1 MKYELIENIWKRKTT
16 RKNSRWSLEYTNA
29 KEVTTEEIKKTINDF
44 DNCQLEKHIEDY
56 EGLKANGKKY
66 YSLSNDKLIKR
77 EVIIIPLA

>member
-16 RKNSRWSLEYTNA
+16 RKNSKWSLEYTNA
-29 KEVTTEEIKKTINDF
+29 KKVTIEEIKKTINDF
-44 DNCQLEKHIEDY
+44 DNCPLEKHIEDY